1 MSDEDLRQQAARL
14 TGELEAA
21 RAQIERLSFT
31 VAHELR
37 APLRHIGA
45 FAQVIEEDHGET
57 LDAAVRGHLKTI
69 QDAAEKMSCLLDGLQ
84 DDGSTIVPTNAI

>member
-1 MSDEDLRQQAARL
+1 MSDEDLRQQVARL

-21 RAQIERLSFT
+21 RAQIEHLSFT
-31 VAHELR
+31 VSHELR

-45 FAQVIEEDHGET
+45 FAQVIEEDHGDT

-69 QDAAEKMSCLLDGLQ
+69 QDAAAKMTRLLDELEG
-84 DDGSTIVPTNAI
+84 GEKNAAK